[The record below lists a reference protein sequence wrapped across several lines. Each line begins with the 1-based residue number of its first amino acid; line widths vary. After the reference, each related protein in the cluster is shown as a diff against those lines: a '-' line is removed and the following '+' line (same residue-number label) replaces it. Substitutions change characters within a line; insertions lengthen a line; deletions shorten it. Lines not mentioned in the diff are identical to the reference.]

1 MDDKILLNDIQE
13 VFSLAII
20 NTLGEDY
27 RYQVDMQHNKLGN
40 NPGWRKSGDFIS
52 NICLNIFRTHVRNKN
67 NNNINKE
74 KINKDKDEDE
84 DKEEDSNMVE
94 EPPKRNEKHKWE
106 KFVWPPLK
114 GKFTTKLG
122 TEVEYSYNSPVK
134 LAHGIISSFPEIEED
149 KRVSL
154 IANINVFGKAG
165 KMIITSRKHLEW
177 HLTVGDLCCH
187 TCGSFF
193 KGSRGL
199 RIHQMDVHNMEYEPA
214 EKMAQNQSQQ
224 LIRFTSK
231 HETLLKWESEVDAI
245 LKAKNALDEGL
256 EAARDGNLNKLK
268 SIIQDGWSPHT
279 NLDRNG
285 CNALCWAAGE
295 GHVECCKY
303 LIEECQVDD
312 SVLTG
317 KLKRRRHCL
326 HWAAR
331 NGHINVCSYLIKE
344 RNIDQD
350 IPTEDGTTPLHYA
363 AMMGHINTCIWLVDI
378 ASADMNRLN
387 IFGCN
392 ASQWCALNG
401 SIDQFNSLM
410 IRGMNVQLLN
420 RNGHSVLHKAAMK
433 GHQDL
438 ALWLV
443 KPIIEGGC
451 GFGLNHMLPD
461 DDGFTPMSFARAN
474 GYDELYKKLQ
484 IVYENLINGDETNN
498 EEDDK
503 DKSNEIEKKF
513 ENFNINSC
521 D

>member
-1 MDDKILLNDIQE
+1 MAVEDKLLLKDIQE
-13 VFSLAII
+13 VFTIAIV

-27 RYQVDMQHNKLGN
+27 RYQADLQHNKLGN

-52 NICLNIFRTHVRNKN
+52 NICLNIFRTHVRNKSK
-67 NNNINKE
+67 NNIYKSNHDNNLTKNNDDDCN
-74 KINKDKDEDE
+74 INIIK
-84 DKEEDSNMVE
+84 

-106 KFVWPPLK
+106 KFVWPPLN

-122 TEVEYSYNSPVK
+122 TEIEYSYNSPVE
-134 LAHGIISSFPEIEED
+134 LGHGIISSFPEVEED
-149 KRVSL
+149 KRVSY
-154 IANINVFGKAG
+154 IANINVIGKAG

-177 HLTVGDLCCH
+177 HLTIGDLCCH
-187 TCGSFF
+187 TCGSFY

-199 RIHQMDVHNMEYEPA
+199 RIHQMDVHNMDYEPA

-224 LIRFTSK
+224 LIIFTSK
-231 HETLLKWESEVDAI
+231 HETLLKWESEVDAM
-245 LKAKNALDEGL
+245 LKAKNALYDGL
-256 EAARDGNLNKLK
+256 EAARDGDLNKLK
-268 SIIQDGWSPHT
+268 SLIDNGWSPHT

-303 LIEECQVDD
+303 LIEECHVDD

-363 AMMGHINTCIWLVDI
+363 AMMGHIETCIWLVDV

-387 IFGCN
+387 VFGCN

-401 SIDQFNSLM
+401 SVELFNCLM
-410 IRGMNVQLLN
+410 IRGMNVGLLN

-438 ALWLV
+438 ALWLM
-443 KPIIEGGC
+443 KPIVDGGC

-474 GYDELYKKLQ
+474 GFDELSKKLQ
-484 IVYENLINGDETNN
+484 IFYDHQINGDIQENKD
-498 EEDDK
+498 EIDK
-503 DKSNEIEKKF
+503 IEKDL
-513 ENFNINSC
+513 ENFNVNSC